1 MDIRIT
7 LLRKEFYDMIKR
19 FFDFTSSFIGILV
32 LLPLMLIISIV
43 IKLDSK
49 GPIFFKQN
57 RVGKGGKSFTMI
69 KFRSMSVL
77 QKSKSTVSVKGDV
90 RITKFGAFIRKYKL
104 DELPELWN
112 VLIGQMSIVGPR
124 PDVKGFADELKGE
137 DRKILNLR
145 PGITGPASLKYANE
159 EELLSHQE
167 NPEVYNKRVIFPD
180 KVRINLDY
188 YYNQNLILDLKII
201 FATIFRTNF

>member
-1 MDIRIT
+1 
-7 LLRKEFYDMIKR
+7 MIKR
-19 FFDFTSSFIGILV
+19 FFDLTSSFIGILV

-49 GPIFFKQN
+49 GPVFFKQK
-57 RVGKGGKSFTMI
+57 RVGKDGKLFTMI
-69 KFRSMSVL
+69 KFRSMSIV

-90 RITKFGAFIRKYKL
+90 RITKVGAFIRKYKF

-112 VLIGQMSIVGPR
+112 VLVGQMSIVGPR
-124 PDVKGFADELKGE
+124 PDVKGFADELQGE
-137 DRKILNLR
+137 DRLILELR

-167 NPEVYNKRVIFPD
+167 NPEKYNNEVIYPD

>member
-1 MDIRIT
+1 
-7 LLRKEFYDMIKR
+7 MIKR
-19 FFDFTSSFIGILV
+19 FFDLTFSLIGILI
-32 LLPLMLIISIV
+32 LFPLMLIISLV

-49 GPIFFKQN
+49 GPIFFIQN
-57 RVGKGGKSFTMI
+57 RVGKGGKLFAMI
-69 KFRSMSVL
+69 KFRSMSVF
-77 QKSKSTVSVKGDV
+77 QTSKSTVSVKGDI
-90 RITKFGAFIRKYKL
+90 RITKVGSFIRKYKL

-112 VLIGQMSIVGPR
+112 VLLGHMSIVGPR

-159 EELLSHQE
+159 EELLSYQE
-167 NPEVYNKRVIFPD
+167 NPEDYNKKVIFPD

-201 FATIFRTNF
+201 FATIFRINY

>member
-1 MDIRIT
+1 
-7 LLRKEFYDMIKR
+7 MIKR
-19 FFDFTSSFIGILV
+19 FFDLTFSLIGILI
-32 LLPLMLIISIV
+32 LFPLMLIISLV

-49 GPIFFKQN
+49 GPIFFIQN
-57 RVGKGGKSFTMI
+57 RVGKDGKLFAMI
-69 KFRSMSVL
+69 KFRSMSVF
-77 QKSKSTVSVKGDV
+77 QTSKSTVSVKGDV
-90 RITKFGAFIRKYKL
+90 RITKVGTFIRKYKL

-112 VLIGQMSIVGPR
+112 VLLGQMSIVGPR
-124 PDVKGFADELKGE
+124 PDVKGFADELQGE
-137 DRKILNLR
+137 DRLILELR

-167 NPEVYNKRVIFPD
+167 NPEKYNNEVIFPD

-201 FATIFRTNF
+201 FATIFRTNY

>member
-1 MDIRIT
+1 
-7 LLRKEFYDMIKR
+7 MIKR
-19 FFDFTSSFIGILV
+19 FFDLTFSLIGILI
-32 LLPLMLIISIV
+32 LFPLMLLISLV

-49 GPIFFKQN
+49 GPIFFIQN
-57 RVGKGGKSFTMI
+57 RVGKDGKLFAMI
-69 KFRSMSVL
+69 KFRSMSVF
-77 QKSKSTVSVKGDV
+77 QTSKSTVSVKGDI
-90 RITKFGAFIRKYKL
+90 RITKVGAFIRKYKL

-112 VLIGQMSIVGPR
+112 VLLGQMSIVGPR
-124 PDVKGFADELKGE
+124 PDVKGYADELKGE

-159 EELLSHQE
+159 EELLSYQE
-167 NPEVYNKRVIFPD
+167 NPEVYNKEVIFPD

-201 FATIFRTNF
+201 FATIFRTNY

>member
-1 MDIRIT
+1 
-7 LLRKEFYDMIKR
+7 MIKR
-19 FFDFTSSFIGILV
+19 FFDLTFSLIGILI
-32 LLPLMLIISIV
+32 LFPLMLIISLV

-49 GPIFFKQN
+49 GPIFFIQN
-57 RVGKGGKSFTMI
+57 RVGKDGKLFAMI
-69 KFRSMSVL
+69 KFRSMSVF
-77 QKSKSTVSVKGDV
+77 QTRKSTVSVKGDI
-90 RITKFGAFIRKYKL
+90 RITKFGSFIRKYKL

-112 VLIGQMSIVGPR
+112 VLLGQMSIVGPR

-159 EELLSHQE
+159 EELLSYQE
-167 NPEVYNKRVIFPD
+167 NPEVYNKKVIFPD

-201 FATIFRTNF
+201 FATIFRTNY

>member
-1 MDIRIT
+1 
-7 LLRKEFYDMIKR
+7 MIKR
-19 FFDFTSSFIGILV
+19 FFDLTFSLIGILI
-32 LLPLMLIISIV
+32 LFPLMLIISLV

-49 GPIFFKQN
+49 GPIFFIQN
-57 RVGKGGKSFTMI
+57 RVGKGGKLFAMI
-69 KFRSMSVL
+69 KFRSMSVF
-77 QKSKSTVSVKGDV
+77 QTSKSTVSVKGDI
-90 RITKFGAFIRKYKL
+90 RITKVGVFIRKYKL

-112 VLIGQMSIVGPR
+112 VLLGQMSIVGPR
-124 PDVKGFADELKGE
+124 PDVKGYADELKGE

-159 EELLSHQE
+159 EELLSYQE
-167 NPEVYNKRVIFPD
+167 NPEVYNKEVIFPD

-201 FATIFRTNF
+201 FATIFRTNY

>member
-1 MDIRIT
+1 
-7 LLRKEFYDMIKR
+7 MIKR
-19 FFDFTSSFIGILV
+19 FFDLTFSLIGILI
-32 LLPLMLIISIV
+32 LFPLMLIISLF

-49 GPIFFKQN
+49 GPIFFIQN
-57 RVGKGGKSFTMI
+57 RVGKGGKLFAMI
-69 KFRSMSVL
+69 KFRSMYVF
-77 QKSKSTVSVKGDV
+77 QTNKSTVSVQGDI
-90 RITKFGAFIRKYKL
+90 RITKVGVFIRKYKL

-112 VLIGQMSIVGPR
+112 VLLGQMSIVGPR

-137 DRKILNLR
+137 DRMILNLR

-159 EELLSHQE
+159 EKLLSYQE
-167 NPEVYNKRVIFPD
+167 NPEVYNKEVIFPD

-201 FATIFRTNF
+201 FATIFRTNY

>member
-1 MDIRIT
+1 
-7 LLRKEFYDMIKR
+7 MIKR
-19 FFDFTSSFIGILV
+19 FFDLTSSFIGILV
-32 LLPLMLIISIV
+32 LLPLILVISIV
-43 IKLDSK
+43 IKLESK
-49 GPIFFKQN
+49 GPVFFKQKMI
-57 RVGKGGKSFTMI
+57 GKDGKLFTMI
-69 KFRSMSVL
+69 KFRSMSVV
-77 QKSKSTVSVKGDV
+77 QKSKSTVSIKGDV
-90 RITKFGAFIRKYKL
+90 RITKVGAFIRKYKF

-112 VLIGQMSIVGPR
+112 VLVGQMSIVGPR
-124 PDVKGFADELKGE
+124 PDVKGFADELQGE
-137 DRKILNLR
+137 DRLILELR

-167 NPEVYNKRVIFPD
+167 NPEKYNNEVIFPD

>member
-1 MDIRIT
+1 
-7 LLRKEFYDMIKR
+7 MIKR
-19 FFDFTSSFIGILV
+19 FFDLTFSLIGILI
-32 LLPLMLIISIV
+32 LFPLMLIISLV

-49 GPIFFKQN
+49 GPIFFIQN
-57 RVGKGGKSFTMI
+57 RVGKDGKLFAMI
-69 KFRSMSVL
+69 KFRSMSVF
-77 QKSKSTVSVKGDV
+77 KTSKSTVSVKGDI
-90 RITKFGAFIRKYKL
+90 RITKVGSFIRKYKL

-112 VLIGQMSIVGPR
+112 VLLGHMSIVGPR

-159 EELLSHQE
+159 EELLSYQE
-167 NPEVYNKRVIFPD
+167 NPEVYNKEVIFPD

-201 FATIFRTNF
+201 FATIFRTNY

>member
-1 MDIRIT
+1 
-7 LLRKEFYDMIKR
+7 MIKR
-19 FFDFTSSFIGILV
+19 FFDLTFSLIGILI
-32 LLPLMLIISIV
+32 LFPLMLLISLV

-49 GPIFFKQN
+49 GPIFFIQN
-57 RVGKGGKSFTMI
+57 RVGKDGKLFAMI
-69 KFRSMSVL
+69 KFRSMSVF
-77 QKSKSTVSVKGDV
+77 QTSKSTVSVKGDI
-90 RITKFGAFIRKYKL
+90 RITKVGSFIRKYKL

-112 VLIGQMSIVGPR
+112 VLLGHMSIVGPR

-159 EELLSHQE
+159 EELLSYQE
-167 NPEVYNKRVIFPD
+167 NPEVYNKKVIFPD

-201 FATIFRTNF
+201 FATIFRTNY

>member
-1 MDIRIT
+1 
-7 LLRKEFYDMIKR
+7 MIKR
-19 FFDFTSSFIGILV
+19 FFDLTFSLIGILI
-32 LLPLMLIISIV
+32 LFPLMLIISLV

-49 GPIFFKQN
+49 GPIFFIQN
-57 RVGKGGKSFTMI
+57 RVGKDGKLFAMI
-69 KFRSMSVL
+69 KFRSMSVF
-77 QKSKSTVSVKGDV
+77 QTSKSTVSVKGDI
-90 RITKFGAFIRKYKL
+90 RITKVGSFIRKYKL

-112 VLIGQMSIVGPR
+112 VLLGHMSIVGPR

-159 EELLSHQE
+159 EELLSYQE
-167 NPEVYNKRVIFPD
+167 NPEVYNKEVIFPD

-201 FATIFRTNF
+201 FATIFRTNY

>member
-1 MDIRIT
+1 
-7 LLRKEFYDMIKR
+7 MIKR
-19 FFDFTSSFIGILV
+19 FFDLTFSLIGILI
-32 LLPLMLIISIV
+32 LFPLMLIISLV

-49 GPIFFKQN
+49 GPIFFIQN
-57 RVGKGGKSFTMI
+57 RVGKDGKLFAMI
-69 KFRSMSVL
+69 KFRSMSVF
-77 QKSKSTVSVKGDV
+77 QTRKSTVSVKGDI
-90 RITKFGAFIRKYKL
+90 RITKVGAFIRKYKL

-112 VLIGQMSIVGPR
+112 VLLGQMSIVGPR
-124 PDVKGFADELKGE
+124 PDVKGYADELKGE

-159 EELLSHQE
+159 EELLSYQE
-167 NPEVYNKRVIFPD
+167 NPEVYNKEVIFPD

-201 FATIFRTNF
+201 FATIFRTNY

>member
-1 MDIRIT
+1 M
-7 LLRKEFYDMIKR
+7 LL
-19 FFDFTSSFIGILV
+19 
-32 LLPLMLIISIV
+32 ISLV

-49 GPIFFKQN
+49 GPIFFIQN
-57 RVGKGGKSFTMI
+57 RVGKDGKLFAMI
-69 KFRSMSVL
+69 KFRSMSVF
-77 QKSKSTVSVKGDV
+77 QTSKSTVSVKGDV
-90 RITKFGAFIRKYKL
+90 RITKVGAFIRKYKL

-124 PDVKGFADELKGE
+124 PDVKGFADELQGE
-137 DRKILNLR
+137 DRLILELR

-167 NPEVYNKRVIFPD
+167 NPEKYNNEVIFPD

-201 FATIFRTNF
+201 FATIFRTNYLICLNQKFGYRLHIWEEVSLTMYRTLLIQTG

>member
-1 MDIRIT
+1 
-7 LLRKEFYDMIKR
+7 MIKR
-19 FFDFTSSFIGILV
+19 FFDFTFSLIGILI
-32 LLPLMLIISIV
+32 LFPLMLLISLV

-49 GPIFFKQN
+49 GPIFFIQN
-57 RVGKGGKSFTMI
+57 RVGKDGKLFAMI
-69 KFRSMSVL
+69 KFRSMSVF
-77 QKSKSTVSVKGDV
+77 QTRKSTVSVKGDI
-90 RITKFGAFIRKYKL
+90 RITKVGAFIRKYKL

-112 VLIGQMSIVGPR
+112 VLLGQMSIVGPR
-124 PDVKGFADELKGE
+124 PDVKGYADELKGE

-159 EELLSHQE
+159 EELLSYQE
-167 NPEVYNKRVIFPD
+167 NPEVYNKEVIFPD

-201 FATIFRTNF
+201 FATIFRTNY

>member
-1 MDIRIT
+1 
-7 LLRKEFYDMIKR
+7 MIKR
-19 FFDFTSSFIGILV
+19 FFDLTFSLIGILI
-32 LLPLMLIISIV
+32 LFPLMLVISLL

-49 GPIFFKQN
+49 GPIFFIQN
-57 RVGKGGKSFTMI
+57 RVGKGGKLFAMI
-69 KFRSMSVL
+69 KFRSMSVF
-77 QKSKSTVSVKGDV
+77 QTSKSTVSVKGDI
-90 RITKFGAFIRKYKL
+90 RITKVGSFIRKYKL

-112 VLIGQMSIVGPR
+112 VLLGQMSIVGPR

-159 EELLSHQE
+159 EELLSYQE
-167 NPEVYNKRVIFPD
+167 NPEVYNKNVIFPD

-201 FATIFRTNF
+201 FATIFRINY

>member
-1 MDIRIT
+1 
-7 LLRKEFYDMIKR
+7 MIKR
-19 FFDFTSSFIGILV
+19 FFDLTFSLIGILI
-32 LLPLMLIISIV
+32 LFPLMLIISLV

-49 GPIFFKQN
+49 GPIFFIQN
-57 RVGKGGKSFTMI
+57 RVGKGGKLFPMI
-69 KFRSMSVL
+69 KFRSMSVF
-77 QKSKSTVSVKGDV
+77 QTSKSTVSVKGDI
-90 RITKFGAFIRKYKL
+90 RITKVGSFIRKYKL

-112 VLIGQMSIVGPR
+112 VLLGHMSIVGPR

-159 EELLSHQE
+159 EELLSYQE
-167 NPEVYNKRVIFPD
+167 NPEVYNKKVIFPD

-201 FATIFRTNF
+201 FATIFRTNY

>member
-1 MDIRIT
+1 
-7 LLRKEFYDMIKR
+7 MIKR
-19 FFDFTSSFIGILV
+19 FFDLTFSLIGILI
-32 LLPLMLIISIV
+32 LFPLMLIISLV

-49 GPIFFKQN
+49 GPIFFIQN
-57 RVGKGGKSFTMI
+57 RVGKDGKLFAMI
-69 KFRSMSVL
+69 KFRSMSVF
-77 QKSKSTVSVKGDV
+77 QTSKSTVSVKGDI
-90 RITKFGAFIRKYKL
+90 RITKVGSFIRKYKL

-112 VLIGQMSIVGPR
+112 VLLGHMSIVGPR

-159 EELLSHQE
+159 EELLSNQE
-167 NPEVYNKRVIFPD
+167 NPEVYNKKVIFPD

-201 FATIFRTNF
+201 FATIFRTNY

>member
-1 MDIRIT
+1 
-7 LLRKEFYDMIKR
+7 MIKR
-19 FFDFTSSFIGILV
+19 FFDLTFSLIGILI
-32 LLPLMLIISIV
+32 LFPLMLVISLL

-49 GPIFFKQN
+49 GPIFFIQN
-57 RVGKGGKSFTMI
+57 RVGKGGKLFAMI
-69 KFRSMSVL
+69 KFRSMSVF
-77 QKSKSTVSVKGDV
+77 QTSKSTVSVKGDI
-90 RITKFGAFIRKYKL
+90 RITKVGSFIRKYKL

-112 VLIGQMSIVGPR
+112 VLLGQMSIVGPR

-159 EELLSHQE
+159 EELLSYQE
-167 NPEVYNKRVIFPD
+167 NPEVYNKKVIFPD

-201 FATIFRTNF
+201 FATIFRTNY

>member
-1 MDIRIT
+1 
-7 LLRKEFYDMIKR
+7 MIKR
-19 FFDFTSSFIGILV
+19 FFDLTFSLIGILI
-32 LLPLMLIISIV
+32 LFPLMLIISLV

-49 GPIFFKQN
+49 GPIFFIQN
-57 RVGKGGKSFTMI
+57 RVGKDGKLFAMI
-69 KFRSMSVL
+69 KFRSMSVF
-77 QKSKSTVSVKGDV
+77 QTRKSTVSVKGDI
-90 RITKFGAFIRKYKL
+90 RITKVGSFIRKYKL

-112 VLIGQMSIVGPR
+112 VLLGHMSIVGPR

-145 PGITGPASLKYANE
+145 PGITGPASLKYVNE
-159 EELLSHQE
+159 EELLSYQE
-167 NPEVYNKRVIFPD
+167 NPEVYNKKVIFPD

-201 FATIFRTNF
+201 FATIFRTNY

>member
-1 MDIRIT
+1 
-7 LLRKEFYDMIKR
+7 MIKR
-19 FFDFTSSFIGILV
+19 FFDLTFSLIGILI
-32 LLPLMLIISIV
+32 LFPLMLVISLL

-49 GPIFFKQN
+49 GPIFFIQN
-57 RVGKGGKSFTMI
+57 RVGKGGKLFAMI
-69 KFRSMSVL
+69 KFRSMSVF
-77 QKSKSTVSVKGDV
+77 QTSKSTVSVKGDI
-90 RITKFGAFIRKYKL
+90 RITKVGSFIRKYKL

-112 VLIGQMSIVGPR
+112 VLLGQMSIVGPR

-159 EELLSHQE
+159 EELLSYQE
-167 NPEVYNKRVIFPD
+167 NPEVYNKKVIFPD

-201 FATIFRTNF
+201 FATIFRINY

>member
-1 MDIRIT
+1 
-7 LLRKEFYDMIKR
+7 MIKR
-19 FFDFTSSFIGILV
+19 FFDLTFSLIGILI
-32 LLPLMLIISIV
+32 LFPLMLIISLV

-49 GPIFFKQN
+49 GPIFFIQN
-57 RVGKGGKSFTMI
+57 RVGKGGKLFAMI
-69 KFRSMSVL
+69 KFRSMSVF
-77 QKSKSTVSVKGDV
+77 QTSKSTVSVKGDI
-90 RITKFGAFIRKYKL
+90 RITKVGSFIRKYKL

-112 VLIGQMSIVGPR
+112 VLLGHMSIVGPR

-159 EELLSHQE
+159 EELLSYQE
-167 NPEVYNKRVIFPD
+167 NPEDYNKKVIFPD

-201 FATIFRTNF
+201 FATIFRTNY

>member
-1 MDIRIT
+1 
-7 LLRKEFYDMIKR
+7 MIKR
-19 FFDFTSSFIGILV
+19 LFDLTSSFIGILV
-32 LLPLMLIISIV
+32 LLPLMLVISIV

-49 GPIFFKQN
+49 GPVFFKQK
-57 RVGKGGKSFTMI
+57 RVGKDGKLFTMI
-69 KFRSMSVL
+69 KFRSMSIV

-90 RITKFGAFIRKYKL
+90 RITKVGAFIRKYKF

-112 VLIGQMSIVGPR
+112 VLVGQMSIVGPR
-124 PDVKGFADELKGE
+124 PDVKGFADELQGE
-137 DRKILNLR
+137 DRLILELR

-167 NPEVYNKRVIFPD
+167 NPEKYNNEVIFPD

>member
-1 MDIRIT
+1 
-7 LLRKEFYDMIKR
+7 MIKR
-19 FFDFTSSFIGILV
+19 FFDLTFSLIGILI
-32 LLPLMLIISIV
+32 LFPLMLLISLV

-49 GPIFFKQN
+49 GPIFFIQN
-57 RVGKGGKSFTMI
+57 RVGKDGKLFAMI
-69 KFRSMSVL
+69 KFRSMSAF
-77 QKSKSTVSVKGDV
+77 QTRKSTVSVKGDS
-90 RITKFGAFIRKYKL
+90 RITKVGAFIRKYKL

-112 VLIGQMSIVGPR
+112 VLLGQMSIVGPR
-124 PDVKGFADELKGE
+124 PDVKGYADELKGE

-159 EELLSHQE
+159 EELLSYQE
-167 NPEVYNKRVIFPD
+167 NPEVYNKEVIFPD

-201 FATIFRTNF
+201 FATIFRTNY